1 MLFTKNRLIKN
12 HKTVFAAFL
21 FFSLAFSALAIMP
34 AANAHTPPWNI
45 KTFAYIT
52 LAPDVVGVG
61 QQMLIYMWLQ
71 VVPPT
76 AEGAYGDRWQGFS
89 IIVTRP
95 DSTTE
100 TLGPFKSDP
109 IGFSSTVYTPTQTG
123 VYKFQF
129 KFPGQTLAGENLRPD
144 SNTGKDFIGDYFQPS
159 ESEIVSLTVQS
170 SPVAAYVDTP
180 VPTGHWSRPI
190 NGQLR
195 EWDAISGNW
204 FTAPPNWYAQYTIG
218 PETSHILWTMPLTFG
233 GLVGGE
239 FGDTSYYSGNA
250 YEGKITG
257 TIIING
263 RLYLNKYPDDTYALQ
278 EPNNTYPRT
287 PPKNGF
293 YCIDIRTGE
302 ILWYNNESR
311 LSFGQVYRYDSPNQ
325 HGGLA
330 YLWAVSGTTWKAYDP
345 FNGDWVYTITNAP
358 AGARSYSKDGSIIV
372 PVINAAKGWLALWN
386 SSAIPQLLGGMTGT
400 QAWQWRPYGKTVD
413 GSKGYVW
420 NKTLPEGVTG
430 AINYVFA
437 DDKIIGSSGLGR
449 TGSWLNLGTTSYTL
463 WAISLKA
470 GEEGNLL
477 WKKSYTS
484 TEGATY
490 TLAAA
495 SAKEAVFALWASET
509 RQWHGFS
516 MNTGDKLWTT
526 ASQGAWDM
534 TVSTVGNIAE
544 GKLFSCG
551 YAGILYAYDLTTG
564 NTAWTY
570 AAKDPTYL
578 ESKWGGNYILEH
590 QIIADGKIYVF
601 SGEHSPDNP
610 PERGAPLLCL
620 DATTGTKL
628 WEIPFYLSH
637 WARNPALADGILVYL
652 NVYDNQIFA
661 FGRGLSS
668 TSVIAS
674 AGVGNIITIQG
685 EVTDQSSG
693 QTAQGVPAAGTPAIA
708 DQFMDSWMEY
718 LYMQEPK
725 PTNAIG
731 VPVKIHIIDQN
742 GNTAYTTTVTS
753 DITGHFAASWV
764 PSSTGMFTIKA
775 VFEGSGAYFP
785 SDAVTSMAVSSG
797 AAVITPSPAPSSG
810 AIGATTTYII
820 GAAIVIIAAIIGA
833 AFYLRKRK

>member
-1 MLFTKNRLIKN
+1 MTINKNWTKSRKFAITTILLLPLLFS
-12 HKTVFAAFL
+12 V
-21 FFSLAFSALAIMP
+21 LATLP
-34 AANAHTPPWNI
+34 AADAHTPPLNL

-52 LAPDVVGVG
+52 LAPDVVGVN

-76 AEGAYGDRWQGFS
+76 AEGAYGDRWHDFT
-89 IIVTRP
+89 IIVTKP

-100 TLGPFKSDP
+100 TLGPFTSDP
-109 IGFSSTVYTPTQTG
+109 IGFSSTTYTPTQTG
-123 VYKFQF
+123 IYKFQF
-129 KFPGQTLAGENLRPD
+129 KFPGQTLAGDNLRPG
-144 SNTGKDFIGDYFQPS
+144 STTGVDFIGDYFEPS
-159 ESEIVSLTVQS
+159 ESEIVNLTVQATQV
-170 SPVAAYVDTP
+170 PAYVNTP
-180 VPTGHWSRPI
+180 VPTGYWSRPI

-195 EWDAISGNW
+195 GWNTISGNW
-204 FTAPPNWYAQYTIG
+204 FTAPPNWYAQYSQG
-218 PETSHILWTMPLTFG
+218 PETAHILWTKPLTFG
-233 GLVGGE
+233 GLVGGS

-263 RLYLNKYPDDTYALQ
+263 RLYYNKYPDDTYALQ

-287 PPKNGF
+287 PPKPGF
-293 YCIDIRTGE
+293 YCVDIRTGE
-302 ILWYNNESR
+302 TLWYNNESR

-325 HGGLA
+325 HGGVA
-330 YLWAVSGTTWKAYDP
+330 YLWAVSGSTWKAYDP

-358 AGARSYSKDGSIIV
+358 SGSRSYDSDGSIIV
-372 PVINAAKGWLALWN
+372 PVMNVGKGWLALWN
-386 SSAIPQLLGGMTGT
+386 SSAIPQLLGGRTGT

-413 GSKGYVW
+413 GSNGYVW
-420 NKTLPEGVTG
+420 NKTLPAGVTG
-430 AINYVFA
+430 TINYVFA

-449 TGSWLNLGTTSYTL
+449 TGSWLNLGTTDYTL

-470 GEEGNLL
+470 GEEGTLL

-484 TEGATY
+484 NEGATY

-495 SAKEAVFALWASET
+495 SAKENVFALWASET

-516 MNTGDKLWTT
+516 MSTGDKLWTT
-526 ASQGAWDM
+526 ASQGPWDM
-534 TVSTVGNIAE
+534 TVSTLGNIAE

-620 DATTGTKL
+620 DTATGAKL

-652 NVYDNQIFA
+652 NVYDNQIYA
-661 FGRGLSS
+661 FGRGLSA
-668 TSVIAS
+668 TSATAT

-685 EVTDQSSG
+685 KVTDQSSG

-708 DQFMDSWMEY
+708 DQYMDEWMEY
-718 LYMQEPK
+718 LYMQEPL
-725 PTNAIG
+725 PSNAQG
-731 VPVKIHIIDQN
+731 VPVTIKVMDQN
-742 GNTAYTTTVTS
+742 GKTVHTTTTNCDV
-753 DITGHFAASWV
+753 TGHFAISWV
-764 PSSTGMFTIKA
+764 PTATGMFTINA
-775 VFEGSGAYFP
+775 VFEGSGAYYP
-785 SDAVTSMAVSSG
+785 SNAVTSIAVASG
-797 AAVITPSPAPSSG
+797 AAVITPSPAPDT
-810 AIGATTTYII
+810 GATDATSIYII
-820 GAAIVIIAAIIGA
+820 GAAAVILAAIAGVA
-833 AFYLRKRK
+833 LYLRKRR